1 MQVMNHLKKFDLC
14 RMLFAL
20 ALLLVAYQQHA
31 VAVAQEP
38 VDIPTVSS
46 DTYRRVVNLIFP
58 REPGNFRDQNKE
70 FALTLRF
77 KPAFD
82 VESQINISKYSNGRL
97 EVVTYTLPKGSQS
110 ISEQLNAILGQ
121 TGREDVV
128 EMAKR
133 IKVQKQTIGDTTKVR
148 QLVRRFAA
156 LRFTPQLDTSITL
169 DGTGF
174 QLWYEAVSNE
184 SYYSLVGGDPGQD
197 RAEHSLVG
205 WMNEVRQAVLRYSS
219 RLTN

>member
-1 MQVMNHLKKFDLC
+1 MQLTNRLKKLDLC

-20 ALLLVAYQQHA
+20 ALMFVAYQEHA
-31 VAVAQEP
+31 VGVAQEP
-38 VDIPTVSS
+38 VNIPTVSS

-82 VESQINISKYSNGRL
+82 VESQINILKYSDGRL
-97 EVVTYTLPKGSQS
+97 DVVTYTLPKGSQS
-110 ISEQLNAILGQ
+110 ISEQLNAILRQ
-121 TGREDVV
+121 TGREDAE

-133 IKVQKQTIGDTTKVR
+133 IKVQKRTIGDTTNVR
-148 QLVRRFAA
+148 QLLSRFAA

-184 SYYSLVGGDPGQD
+184 SYYSLVGGEPGQD
-197 RAEHSLVG
+197 RTDHPLVR
-205 WMNEVRQAVLRYSS
+205 WMNEVRKAVLS
-219 RLTN
+219 